1 MPLREAVLAGE
12 ALGRHRASDQW
23 PSSNCDRASAHRHT
37 PNPRPGP
44 GSALR
49 WGCWSWQ
56 LASKLKRKAPCLP
69 QEDPPTG
76 QGKGAPKGLL
86 PFCRKACTDRWQ
98 EWDEEVGCGY
108 HPGYLSSDFLPS
120 TAGLTSYLPYPFPS
134 DPKQLT
140 ALYTFQSTLLSLCF
154 CLFLCVFHLHHLHH
168 SFPGCSLKEV
178 TRESL
183 PRRAAGFPSPWL
195 LFRPSTLTLLL
206 LVYSCSPFGIFT
218 CSSSLGLCFLAVTQ
232 FFFYPL
238 PLLPTHFITLLPS
251 LVLSCLWGLLCY
263 SGMQCLFLA
272 AGCDH
277 MPCYPSFQLCVLFPS
292 ASFFTHRP
300 SPGMWKVKGLKADQ
314 EQLF

>member
-120 TAGLTSYLPYPFPS
+120 TAGLTSYLPYPFAS

-140 ALYTFQSTLLSLCF
+140 ALYTFQSTLLSLSAF
-154 CLFLCVFHLHHLHH
+154 
-168 SFPGCSLKEV
+168 
-178 TRESL
+178 
-183 PRRAAGFPSPWL
+183 
-195 LFRPSTLTLLL
+195 
-206 LVYSCSPFGIFT
+206 
-218 CSSSLGLCFLAVTQ
+218 
-232 FFFYPL
+232 
-238 PLLPTHFITLLPS
+238 
-251 LVLSCLWGLLCY
+251 
-263 SGMQCLFLA
+263 
-272 AGCDH
+272 
-277 MPCYPSFQLCVLFPS
+277 
-292 ASFFTHRP
+292 ASFSVSFT
-300 SPGMWKVKGLKADQ
+300 SITSITASQAGV
-314 EQLF
+314 